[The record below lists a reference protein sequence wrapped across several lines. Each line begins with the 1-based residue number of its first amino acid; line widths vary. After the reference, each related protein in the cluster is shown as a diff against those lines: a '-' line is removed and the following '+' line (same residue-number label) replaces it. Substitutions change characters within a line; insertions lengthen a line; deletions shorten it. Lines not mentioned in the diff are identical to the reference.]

1 MIPSLDNF
9 IDFGKDVFAQS
20 PDYRRMAIDV
30 YVSAMT
36 EPELGDPDRV
46 HGCALG
52 ESILLNMRGHVDH
65 VCLLASDL
73 PSSLKFITDRRT
85 WPLSSMLPLISSPK
99 NHASLPFASPF

>member
-36 EPELGDPDRV
+36 ESGLGEADRV

-52 ESILLNMRGHVDH
+52 ESILLNMRGHVDQ
-65 VCLLASDL
+65 VRPLTPDL
-73 PSSLKFITDRRT
+73 PSGLKFIANRRS
-85 WPLSSMLPLISSPK
+85 WIPLSRLPLISSPK
-99 NHASLPFASPF
+99 SHASLLFVSAF